1 MYNDY
6 FGFRTDPFSATPDPD
21 LYYVNAANQEAFA
34 TTRYGIMAKKGF
46 VVVTGE
52 TGTGKTTLLHKLLH
66 DLGPT
71 VHSVFIFNTQ
81 INFDELLRLTLDD
94 LGLRRQADDRVMMF
108 EALNQYLIE
117 RLKENH
123 IVCLLVDEAQ
133 NLSAETLEGIRL
145 LCNLETDKE
154 KLLQIVLVGQPELEK
169 TLGRWELRQLKQR
182 VALQCRLAALPENE
196 IGAYIDFRLKAAGY
210 DGDSLFRPDAIE
222 RIGFYSEGIPRLV
235 NIICDNA
242 LLTAYADSRREIS
255 ADVIKEVA
263 VDLRLSERMQFQS
276 PPKEPEPAP
285 VPKEIPEETDWKIV
299 PDEVWQSRVG
309 LDDVPAGVPHGLV
322 VPERKNRVGLRIG
335 TFFMVVVVG
344 STGAFVYSDQ
354 ARHYLA
360 QMGFNLEHLV
370 ERRSVESVP
379 AQQQL
384 NTRDDS
390 AQTTVSSVPP
400 ALAEKQ
406 HSEPQPIVEENNP
419 GTQPPAK
426 NDITKGDNREKK
438 KTSAPVVARPPIKV
452 SNDPN
457 IRKKKIELAVDNAI
471 SNRAI
476 DGVSVSFVDGTV
488 YLDGEVATERQ
499 RLAAERAARSVPDVK
514 QVRNRLSVKF
524 S

>member
-6 FGFRTDPFSATPDPD
+6 FGFRTDPFSAAPDPD

-34 TTRYGIMAKKGF
+34 TIRYGIMAKKGF

-66 DLGPT
+66 NLGPT

-81 INFDELLRLTLDD
+81 INFDELLRLTLHD
-94 LGLRRQADDRVMMF
+94 LGLRHQADDRVTMF

-133 NLSAETLEGIRL
+133 NLSAEALEGIRL

-169 TLGRWELRQLKQR
+169 TLGRPELRQLRQR
-182 VALQCRLAALPENE
+182 VALQCRLAALAENE
-196 IGAYIDFRLKAAGY
+196 IGAYIDFRLKATGHT
-210 DGDSLFRPDAIE
+210 GDRLFRPDAVQ

-242 LLTAYADSRREIS
+242 LLTAYANSRKEIS
-255 ADVIKEVA
+255 AHVIKEVA
-263 VDLRLSERMQFQS
+263 DDLRLSEQMPFQS
-276 PPKEPEPAP
+276 PPKEPEPGP
-285 VPKEIPEETDWKIV
+285 VPKEISEETEWKIV
-299 PDEVWQSRVG
+299 PDEVWQSRIG
-309 LDDVPAGVPHGLV
+309 LDDMPVGLHNGPAE
-322 VPERKNRVGLRIG
+322 PERKSRAGLRIG
-335 TFFMVVVVG
+335 TLFTVLLVG

-360 QMGFNLEHLV
+360 QMGFNLEHWV
-370 ERRSVESVP
+370 ERRPVESVP
-379 AQQQL
+379 PQQQL

-390 AQTTVSSVPP
+390 AQATMPP
-400 ALAEKQ
+400 ALAEEQ
-406 HSEPQPIVEENNP
+406 HSEPQPIVEANKP
-419 GTQPPAK
+419 DTQPPVK
-426 NDITKGDNREKK
+426 SDITKGRRREKK
-438 KTSAPVVARPPIKV
+438 TSTPVVERPPTRV
-452 SNDPN
+452 SNDPT
-457 IRKKKIELAVDNAI
+457 IRKKKIEFAVDNAI
-471 SNRAI
+471 QNRAI
-476 DGVSVSFVDGTV
+476 DGVSVSFVAGTV

-514 QVRNRLSVKF
+514 QVRNRLSVRF